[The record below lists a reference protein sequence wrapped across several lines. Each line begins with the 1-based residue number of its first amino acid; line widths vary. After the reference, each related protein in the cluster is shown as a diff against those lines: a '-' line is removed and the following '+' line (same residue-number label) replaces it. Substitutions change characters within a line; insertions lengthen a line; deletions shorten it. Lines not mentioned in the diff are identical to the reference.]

1 MPSKAAQNTKPKAD
15 TTQKVSSHP
24 LFETKQR
31 SFNLSYAVGKKLN
44 LTRMVR
50 WPRYVRI
57 QRHRKILMSRFKVP
71 PAINQFTKTL
81 DKDTATSLFKLL
93 HKYRPETEQQKEE
106 RLKKTAEAKESKK
119 ETKESKPKVIKYGI
133 NNVTTL
139 IEKKKAKLV
148 VIAHDVDPIE
158 LVVWL
163 PALCRRME
171 VPYCIVKSKSR
182 LGALVHQKTATC
194 LALVDVNKEDVNEL
208 THLATTCN
216 DTFNNNADLRKMWG
230 GGQLSNR
237 SNAALRKRERAI
249 AREAAAKT
257 KAQ

>member
-1 MPSKAAQNTKPKAD
+1 
-15 TTQKVSSHP
+15 
-24 LFETKQR
+24 
-31 SFNLSYAVGKKLN
+31 
-44 LTRMVR
+44 
-50 WPRYVRI
+50 
-57 QRHRKILMSRFKVP
+57 
-71 PAINQFTKTL
+71 
-81 DKDTATSLFKLL
+81 LFKLL
-93 HKYRPETEQQKEE
+93 HKYRPETEQQKAE
-106 RLKKTAEAKESKK
+106 RLKKAAAEKDAKK
-119 ETKESKPKVIKYGI
+119 ETKHKAIKFGI

-148 VIAHDVDPIE
+148 IIAHDVDPIE

-163 PALCRRME
+163 PTLCRRME

-182 LGALVHQKTATC
+182 LGALVHQKTATA

-216 DTFNNNADLRKMWG
+216 DTFNNNADLRKLWG

-237 SNAALRKRERAI
+237 SNASLRKRERAI